1 MRTDAPS
8 PPPHG
13 PLPRVHFDL
22 TTVQLFIATAEL
34 GGVTKAAER
43 MHLAPAAASR
53 RILELESQLGLSLFE
68 RRPHGMAL
76 TEAGRAMLAH
86 ARSITHSVLRMQ
98 DDAASYAGGDQ
109 GVVRIAA
116 PKSAVIQFLPADIER
131 CATRCPGVRIDLQEM
146 NSQIVMQALERGMV
160 DLGIYEAGLG
170 TCELPSLPYRSD
182 RLVVVTPREHA
193 LAGRARLALDDILS
207 CDVIGLGAGSAISL
221 MLERLA
227 GEAGR
232 ILRMPMRVGGF
243 DSIAALVAQGLG
255 IAVMPQAVARSVA
268 GGSRF
273 ARVPIE
279 GDWSE
284 RRFVLCH
291 RPPASLSRA
300 AQGVVRVFSEPPTPT
315 ANPASTK

>member
-8 PPPHG
+8 SPHG

-43 MHLAPAAASR
+43 LHLAPAAASR

-116 PKSAVIQFLPADIER
+116 PKSAVIQFLPGDIER
-131 CATRCPGVRIDLQEM
+131 CAKRCPGVRIDLQEM
-146 NSQIVMQALERGMV
+146 NLAVVIVFPVLHEDADHLVALLLQQVRRDRGIDSAAQAHHDALFVHRAGIVPAWATRCPQRGNQ
-160 DLGIYEAGLG
+160 A
-170 TCELPSLPYRSD
+170 
-182 RLVVVTPREHA
+182 A
-193 LAGRARLALDDILS
+193 AARL
-207 CDVIGLGAGSAISL
+207 
-221 MLERLA
+221 RK
-227 GEAGR
+227 
-232 ILRMPMRVGGF
+232 
-243 DSIAALVAQGLG
+243 
-255 IAVMPQAVARSVA
+255 
-268 GGSRF
+268 
-273 ARVPIE
+273 
-279 GDWSE
+279 
-284 RRFVLCH
+284 
-291 RPPASLSRA
+291 PASS
-300 AQGVVRVFSEPPTPT
+300 S
-315 ANPASTK
+315 